1 MSSSAVQ
8 ASAPGRGATTSA
20 PAVDSAVERE
30 ILAAVAGLRFGSVV
44 VTVQDGRVVQIDST
58 EKRRFAAN

>member
-1 MSSSAVQ
+1 MSVSPVQ
-8 ASAPGRGATTSA
+8 APAPGRGSTASA
-20 PAVDSAVERE
+20 PAIDPAVERE
-30 ILAAVAGLRFGSVV
+30 ILAAVASLRFGSVV